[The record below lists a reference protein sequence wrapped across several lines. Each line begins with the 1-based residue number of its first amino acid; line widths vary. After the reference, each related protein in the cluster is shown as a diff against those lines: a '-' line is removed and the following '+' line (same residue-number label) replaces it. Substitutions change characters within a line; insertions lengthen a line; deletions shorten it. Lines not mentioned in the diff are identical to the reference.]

1 MWPCIRLLIWNNY
14 PRGYVMTR
22 YFPVLLMLSLL
33 LGSCAKNPASGKQDF
48 VMLSEKEELKI
59 GQQIF
64 HEMKKNMLLLPEK
77 DPLARYVDRVGQK
90 VAATSDRPE
99 LFYRFYV
106 VDDTTIN
113 AFALPGGYIFMHRG
127 LINHMNNEAE
137 LAAVLGH
144 EIGHVTARHS
154 VQQISKARAYQMGMA
169 ITSVFVPIPQG
180 AGVLTDLMAMAIIQ
194 GYGREAEL
202 QSDEL
207 SIRYLTKAGYDP
219 NATIGILKTLKR
231 LDELDTKEKTDAG
244 EKVEK
249 YHGAFATH
257 PKTENR
263 IKEAIAEAASTQGS
277 AGFVNQGAFLA
288 AVEGYAYGDST
299 EQGAVVGRHFL
310 HPDLGIQLEFPTDWV
325 ITNTASALHARLRQ
339 QKVYFRLQV
348 RDLQLRQSAEEIL
361 KEVFT
366 DRHIG
371 RIETNTTNGMPHA
384 HAFVRQ
390 SAPHVSTAMIDANIF
405 LRGSKAFELLMWS
418 ERDTF
423 DKHSGMFRQIA
434 NSFRDYDK
442 ERDGDIPRIRL
453 HVWKT
458 GDSWESQA
466 RKSHNILGRF
476 TAEKLAALNGM
487 ELSELPKNGTVV
499 KIVQ

>member
-1 MWPCIRLLIWNNY
+1 
-14 PRGYVMTR
+14 MTR

-33 LGSCAKNPASGKQDF
+33 LGSCAKNPASGKNDF
-48 VMLSEKEELKI
+48 VTISEKKELKI

-77 DPLARYVDRVGQK
+77 DPLALYVDRVGQK

-127 LINHMNNEAE
+127 LVNHMNNEAE

-154 VQQISKARAYQMGMA
+154 VQQIAKAQAYQMGMA
-169 ITSVFVPIPQG
+169 ITSVFVPIPQA
-180 AGVLTDLMAMAIIQ
+180 AGMLSNLMATAIIQ

-207 SIRYLTKAGYDP
+207 SIRYLTRAGYDP

-249 YHGAFATH
+249 YHGAFSTH

-263 IKEAIAEAASTQGS
+263 IKEAITEAASLQGS
-277 AGFVNQGAFLA
+277 KGFVNQGAFLA
-288 AVEGYAYGDST
+288 AVEGYPYGDST
-299 EQGAVVGRHFL
+299 EQGAVVGRRFL
-310 HPDLGIQLEFPTDWV
+310 HPDLGIQLEFPKDWV
-325 ITNTASALHARLRQ
+325 ITNTATALNARLRQ

-348 RDLQLRQSAEEIL
+348 KDLQLRQSAEDIL
-361 KEVFT
+361 KELFT
-366 DRHIG
+366 DRHI
-371 RIETNTTNGMPHA
+371 REVETKITNGMSHSHA
-384 HAFVRQ
+384 LVRQ
-390 SAPHVSTAMIDANIF
+390 SAPHVSKAMIDANIF
-405 LRGSKAFELLMWS
+405 LRGSKAFILMMWS

-423 DKHSGMFRQIA
+423 DKYPSMFKQIA

-442 ERDGDIPRIRL
+442 EKDGDIPRIRL

-458 GDSWESQA
+458 GDSWEGLA

-487 ELSELPKNGTVV
+487 GLNENPQNGQVV
-499 KIVQ
+499 KVVQ

>member
-1 MWPCIRLLIWNNY
+1 
-14 PRGYVMTR
+14 MTR
-22 YFPVLLMLSLL
+22 YFPVLLILSLL
-33 LGSCAKNPASGKQDF
+33 FGSCAKNPASGKQDF

-77 DPLARYVDRVGQK
+77 DPLAIYVDKVGQK

-154 VQQISKARAYQMGMA
+154 VQQISKARAYQTAMA
-169 ITSVFVPIPQG
+169 VTSVFVPIPQG
-180 AGVLTDLMAMAIIQ
+180 ASMLTDLMATAIIQ
-194 GYGREAEL
+194 GFGREAEL

-219 NATIGILKTLKR
+219 KATIGILKTLKR

-249 YHGAFATH
+249 YHGAFSTH

-263 IKEAIAEAASTQGS
+263 IKEAVAEAASKQSTE
-277 AGFVNQGAFLA
+277 GFVNQGAFLA
-288 AVEGYAYGDST
+288 AVEGYPYGDST
-299 EQGAVVGRHFL
+299 EQGAVVGRRFL
-310 HPDLGIQLEFPTDWV
+310 HPDLGIQLEFPKDWV
-325 ITNTASALHARLRQ
+325 INNTATALNARIRQ
-339 QKVYFRLQV
+339 KKVYFRLQV
-348 RDLQLRQSAEEIL
+348 KDLQLRQSAEEIL
-361 KEVFT
+361 RKLFT

-371 RIETNTTNGMPHA
+371 DIETRTTNGMSHSHA
-384 HAFVRQ
+384 LVRQ
-390 SAPHVSTAMIDANIF
+390 SAPHVSKAMIDANIF
-405 LRGSKAFELLMWS
+405 LRGSKAFLLTMWS
-418 ERDTF
+418 ERDSF
-423 DKHSGMFRQIA
+423 DKYGDMFKQIA
-434 NSFRDYDK
+434 SSFRDYNI

-453 HVWKT
+453 HVWKA
-458 GDSWESQA
+458 GDSWQGHA

-476 TAEKLAALNGM
+476 TAERLAALNGM
-487 ELSELPKNGTVV
+487 ELSEQPEIGQLV